1 VKGRDDR
8 SVAPRARFAERD
20 RAQSLVSAAIG
31 PRWRKVVRRMAF
43 ASALCLL
50 LGGPAL
56 GAAGDVLMVT
66 GTSVNV
72 RSGPGTDH
80 RVDRQVGRGQRV
92 IEIERSGGWV
102 RVGIEGGADG
112 WIHGSLLTP
121 EEPAATAAL
130 PPGDKRSEEGGPAA
144 PSQATPGESAAAP
157 AVEIAPAPGL
167 IAPAATS
174 EIDPADLQR
183 FRDSV
188 DYLNSRALAVAGAD
202 LFTGVEPLGGG
213 AVQVGATEAWASM
226 PPAGQRSYA
235 NTLLDRW
242 AAALGRAGP
251 VKVQIVDASGQVLM
265 EESKP

>member
-1 VKGRDDR
+1 
-8 SVAPRARFAERD
+8 
-20 RAQSLVSAAIG
+20 
-31 PRWRKVVRRMAF
+31 MAL

-66 GTSVNV
+66 GNIVNV
-72 RSGPGTDH
+72 RSGPGTGHSVDL
-80 RVDRQVGRGQRV
+80 RVDRGQRV
-92 IEIERSGGWV
+92 TEIARSGDWV
-102 RVGIEGGADG
+102 RVGIEGSGGAEG
-112 WIHGSLLTP
+112 WIHGSLLAP
-121 EEPAATAAL
+121 QEPAATAAV
-130 PPGDKRSEEGGPAA
+130 PPGDKPSEETGPAA
-144 PSQATPGESAAAP
+144 PSSATPGGLAAAP

-174 EIDPADLQR
+174 EIDPANLQR

-202 LFTGVEPLGGG
+202 LFTEVEPLGGG
-213 AVQVGATEAWASM
+213 AVRVGATEAWASM

-242 AAALGRAGP
+242 AAALGRTGQ
-251 VKVQIVDASGQVLM
+251 VKVRIVDAAGQVLM